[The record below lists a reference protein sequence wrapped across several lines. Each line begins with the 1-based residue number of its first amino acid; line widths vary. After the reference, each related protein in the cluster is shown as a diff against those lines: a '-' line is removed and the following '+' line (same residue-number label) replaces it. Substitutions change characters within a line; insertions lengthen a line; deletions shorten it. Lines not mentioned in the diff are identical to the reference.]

1 MKLTTVLSSKGQ
13 LVLPKS
19 LRDSLQW
26 PSGTRLEIEA
36 TAEGVLLRPA
46 GHFPATTSAEVFG
59 SLPSTGG
66 PKSLEDM
73 DAAILAEA
81 RRRHDRH

>member
-26 PSGTRLEIEA
+26 P
-36 TAEGVLLRPA
+36 RPQT
-46 GHFPATTSAEVFG
+46 HNS
-59 SLPSTGG
+59 
-66 PKSLEDM
+66 
-73 DAAILAEA
+73 
-81 RRRHDRH
+81 